1 MGDGLT
7 LRRFSIVEASFIF
20 IAALFLSR
28 ILGVVRQVAFSA
40 MFDPAS
46 AGVKAYIAS
55 ARLPEVL
62 YGLIA
67 GGALVN
73 AFVPVFLSA
82 EKENGEYEAWR
93 LASLLFNIMLVI
105 LTVTI
110 FVCELLAPQLVS
122 YFLVP
127 GLSPTEQDLTTSLTR
142 VMLVQPLILGLG
154 TVLSAILNSKRQFLL
169 PAFALVA
176 HNMGIIGGLVVAK
189 FVPGVGIYGPTYG
202 TLVGAALTVVVLTP
216 GLIKQRVHYFF
227 TWDLRNPYLRQVFI
241 LFLPNA
247 LAIGVASISSI
258 FDTNFSSLLPDS
270 SSLAALHNAEL
281 FEALPVGLVA
291 AVAQSLLPQLTIH
304 ASARRYIRMRQTAWK
319 VMGVTTLLTVPCIV
333 GLILVGRPLIYL
345 LFRHG
350 AFTPHAAEL
359 TYLSLL
365 GYVFV
370 IPGLAITILI
380 PAAFYALQD
389 ALTPFLCNVFA
400 LTLHVALL
408 FLLFHVIQGPMI
420 ILVIPLAIAGSCTAE
435 ALLQYLV
442 LFYRLRKRAPLDEG
456 MRRLQRRRLSK
467 KQACGAL

>member
-1 MGDGLT
+1 M
-7 LRRFSIVEASFIF
+7 
-20 IAALFLSR
+20 
-28 ILGVVRQVAFSA
+28 
-40 MFDPAS
+40 
-46 AGVKAYIAS
+46 
-55 ARLPEVL
+55 
-62 YGLIA
+62 
-67 GGALVN
+67 
-73 AFVPVFLSA
+73 
-82 EKENGEYEAWR
+82 
-93 LASLLFNIMLVI
+93 
-105 LTVTI
+105 
-110 FVCELLAPQLVS
+110 
-122 YFLVP
+122 
-127 GLSPTEQDLTTSLTR
+127 
-142 VMLVQPLILGLG
+142 
-154 TVLSAILNSKRQFLL
+154 
-169 PAFALVA
+169 
-176 HNMGIIGGLVVAK
+176 
-189 FVPGVGIYGPTYG
+189 
-202 TLVGAALTVVVLTP
+202 
-216 GLIKQRVHYFF
+216 
-227 TWDLRNPYLRQVFI
+227 
-241 LFLPNA
+241 
-247 LAIGVASISSI
+247 AIGVASISSI